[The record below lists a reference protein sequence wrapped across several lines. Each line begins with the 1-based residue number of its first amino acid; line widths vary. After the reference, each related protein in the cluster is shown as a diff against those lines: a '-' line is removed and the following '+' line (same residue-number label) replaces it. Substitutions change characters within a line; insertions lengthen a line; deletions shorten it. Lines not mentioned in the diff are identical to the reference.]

1 MPWQERS
8 SMSLRE
14 EFVTLA
20 SQEGANV
27 RALCR
32 RFAIS
37 AKTGYKWL
45 ARYRQEGPA
54 GLQDRSRRPHHAP
67 GRTAPE
73 VEAQILALRSAHPAW
88 GGRKLRARLRGP
100 DQQPAPSAS
109 TITAILHRHHQI
121 DPLAAPHHR
130 PYQRFERARPNELWQ
145 MDFKGHF
152 ALAPGGRCHPLS
164 VLDDHSRF
172 NVGLVA
178 CADEQEATVQAHL
191 TALFRRYGL
200 PEALLADNGPPWG
213 TAGAGVEYTALTVW
227 LLRLGIRVLH
237 GRPHHPQTQGKAE
250 RFHRTL
256 TVEAL
261 RDGPLADLAACQQAF
276 DRFRQV
282 YNTERPHEA
291 LGDATPASR
300 YQASPR
306 PFPAALPPIE
316 YAPAELVRRVQQ
328 KGEISLR
335 NQSYL
340 VGKAFRGYPVALRPT
355 PQDHLLE
362 VYFCTQKVA
371 QIDLTQPKG
380 AS

>member
-8 SMSLRE
+8 TMSLRE

-20 SQEGANV
+20 SQAGANV

-32 RFAIS
+32 RFGIS

-45 ARYRQEGPA
+45 ARYRQEGAA
-54 GLQDRSRRPHHAP
+54 GLQDRSRRPHHSP
-67 GRTAPE
+67 TRTAPE
-73 VEAQILALRSAHPAW
+73 VEAQILALRAKHPAW

-100 DQQPAPSAS
+100 GQPPVPSAS

-121 DPLAAPHHR
+121 DPLEAPKHR
-130 PYQRFERARPNELWQ
+130 PYQRFERAAPNALWQ

-152 ALAPGGRCHPLS
+152 ALAQGGGRCHPLS

-172 NVGLVA
+172 TVGLVA

-213 TAGAGVEYTALTVW
+213 SAGAGVAYTALTVG
-227 LLRLGIRVLH
+227 LLRLGIRVTH
-237 GRPHHPQTQGKAE
+237 GRAHHPQTQGKVE
-250 RFHRTL
+250 RLHRTL
-256 TVEAL
+256 AAEAL
-261 RDGPLADLAACQQAF
+261 RDGPFADLAACQQAF

-282 YNTERPHEA
+282 YNAERPHAA
-291 LGDATPASR
+291 LGEATPASR

-306 PFPAALPPIE
+306 PFPDVLPPIE

-335 NQSYL
+335 NQHYL
-340 VGKAFRGYPVALRPT
+340 VGKAFCGYPVALRPT
-355 PQDHLLE
+355 GQDHLLD
-362 VYFCTQKVA
+362 VYFCTHKVA

-380 AS
+380 A